1 MLRATI
7 VREKQLRDGRNSYHV
22 RIGQEPQTGG
32 DVEVIEI
39 LGQKDGETRRQLD
52 VRAYN
57 FLLDHAV
64 MFG

>member
-7 VREKQLRDGRNSYHV
+7 VRMKQLVDGRNSYHV
-22 RIGQEPQTGG
+22 RIGKEPQTGG

-39 LGQKDGETRRQLD
+39 LGQKEGETRQQLD

-57 FLLDHAV
+57 FLLDYAV
-64 MFG
+64 MAG